1 MGLFPTEA
9 QKKQGN
15 AVMAVGWLILL
26 ALLVVF
32 GVTSYAAQR
41 VSFWKVLGHLWIINM
56 TWNVVDLLIV
66 DWLIV
71 CTIRPNVIVPSGTEH
86 CAGWKDYG
94 FHFKLCFTQS
104 LTDSP
109 HAQVGKILLGADTRS
124 ASKLFIQC
132 RSAHT
137 HDLRQHLDGIDFCI
151 VAVQVFAGSLN
162 DVLMSRTLRYAL
174 RFLFLA
180 DEFIQYA
187 EKLTQHTQI
196 LLRLRAIPNAHKA
209 LKPPGKISTVP
220 WKQRDQFPQALV
232 F

>member
-1 MGLFPTEA
+1 MMPGVIWQSALWSLLWMVSVALLVFRYTWLIEHDYPEDIRRAMKPVTPTEA

-71 CTIRPNVIVPSGTEH
+71 CTIRPKVIVPPGTEN

-94 FHFKLCFTQS
+94 FHFKGFLHGCVYMS
-104 LTDSP
+104 LF
-109 HAQVGKILLGADTRS
+109 AL
-124 ASKLFIQC
+124 
-132 RSAHT
+132 
-137 HDLRQHLDGIDFCI
+137 
-151 VAVQVFAGSLN
+151 VFAGI
-162 DVLMSRTLRYAL
+162 DYAIL
-174 RFLFLA
+174 HFL
-180 DEFIQYA
+180 
-187 EKLTQHTQI
+187 
-196 LLRLRAIPNAHKA
+196 
-209 LKPPGKISTVP
+209 V
-220 WKQRDQFPQALV
+220 W
-232 F
+232 